1 MEGKEEVKMRKVLRG
16 IDFIE
21 KVFLAGGF
29 VCILAIMFLT
39 TFDLLWR
46 KLFDYSIPS
55 LYEFTEDYLMVGL
68 VFLTIS
74 YVYTIGGHV
83 RVTLF
88 EKHYPPSFKRP
99 LEIVLKFLG
108 FVLFFLIMVK
118 GWEVTVRAWDFME
131 VSSSVLAYPL
141 APAFFLV
148 PLGSAL
154 VCIRI
159 VQSFFT
165 RWESEEPPGH
175 SGVD

>member
-1 MEGKEEVKMRKVLRG
+1 MEKFNKV
-16 IDFIE
+16 INVIE

-29 VCILAIMFLT
+29 VSILLIMFLT

-46 KLFDYSIPS
+46 KLFNYSIPS

-68 VFLTIS
+68 VFLTVG

-88 EKHYPPSFKRP
+88 EKYYPPYFKKP
-99 LEIVLKFLG
+99 LEKVLKFLA
-108 FVLFFLIMVK
+108 FVLFFFIMVK
-118 GWEVTVRAWDFME
+118 GWDVTVRAWEFKE

-141 APAFFLV
+141 APALFLV

-154 VCIRI
+154 VCVRI
-159 VQSFFT
+159 FQSFFT
-165 RWESEEPPGH
+165 SWESEEAHGH